1 MISPLQDAD
10 ESSTAR
16 FRRFARALLAV
27 PKTEIETPEQIVA
40 RLQAE
45 KRNLETQIQ
54 QVEAELKRR
63 KSPHQE

>member
-1 MISPLQDAD
+1 MISPLPDAD
-10 ESSTAR
+10 ESASTR

-45 KRNLETQIQ
+45 KRKLEAQIQ
-54 QVEAELKRR
+54 QVEAEIKKR
-63 KSPHQE
+63 KSPQE